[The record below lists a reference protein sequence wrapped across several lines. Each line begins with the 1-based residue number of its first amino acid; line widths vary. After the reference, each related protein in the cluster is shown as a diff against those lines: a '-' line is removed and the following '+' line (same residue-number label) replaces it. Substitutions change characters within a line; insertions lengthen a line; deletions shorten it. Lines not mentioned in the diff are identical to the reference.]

1 MEKFEIFGINY
12 IGKVLRRISWSDL
25 IETYKIMTG
34 VYNIP
39 REIIACDNSGLKG
52 HEHKLF

>member
-1 MEKFEIFGINY
+1 MGLGLTRLES
-12 IGKVLRRISWSDL
+12 RRIRSDL

-39 REIIACDNSGLKG
+39 REIFFECDNSGLRG
-52 HEHKLF
+52 HEHKLFKK